1 MFCVVARLRHHN
13 RACLCCRS
21 RVSSACDVIPPTCIQ
36 LRNLFLSAFPR
47 SMRLPDPFTPNL
59 KVDLLPEISQPP
71 RILSNIV
78 DSLAQNGLRQEL
90 DFYLA
95 NKQPKAFLETL
106 PEKLRLSPE
115 QAAAKG
121 SVYNVPSI
129 NSLVVYVGAQG
140 IVQLSKQQNLQASPV
155 IEIFQCLIA
164 SFDPEGRY
172 YLLNAIANQLRYP
185 NNHTHCEYAMRF

>member
-1 MFCVVARLRHHN
+1 MLMHRLIIDLFVFMEPFLRHSQLPPAIRTLYKGTLRVLLVLLHDFPEF
-13 RACLCCRS
+13 LCDYHFS
-21 RVSSACDVIPPTCIQ
+21 FCDVIPPTCIQ

-106 PEKLRLSPE
+106 PEKLRRSPE

-121 SVYNVPSI
+121 SIYN
-129 NSLVVYVGAQG
+129 
-140 IVQLSKQQNLQASPV
+140 
-155 IEIFQCLIA
+155 
-164 SFDPEGRY
+164 
-172 YLLNAIANQLRYP
+172 
-185 NNHTHCEYAMRF
+185 